1 MTDYRPGEAFALEMD
16 TKDPLRVYREKFHLP
31 KSSTGKEII
40 YFVGNSLGLQP
51 TGAMDYI
58 QEEMEEWKTAGAG
71 GHHGGKRPWGLY
83 ETTLTRQTAQL
94 VGAKPSEVVVMNSLT
109 VNLHLLMVSFYR
121 PTKERYKIMVE
132 AKAFPSD
139 QYAVASQLSFH
150 GYDPVDGI
158 VQLESR
164 NGETA
169 IRSEDIMQTIEK
181 EGNSVDL
188 ILIGG
193 VNYYS
198 GQFFNIKEIT
208 RSGHDQGCMVGFDL
222 AHAAGNVPLELHN
235 WDVDFAAWCNYKYIN
250 AGPGS
255 VASVFV
261 NEKHANREDLP
272 RFAGWWGH
280 TRETRF
286 DMPSKFVPIPG
297 AEGWQISNT
306 NVFSATP
313 LLPSLELFDEVGM
326 TALRE
331 KSVKL
336 TGYLEYLLDQINSEA
351 FTVVTPREPEQRGC
365 QLSLRFESDGNKIH
379 KYLTEKNVVCDY
391 REPGVIRVAP
401 APFYNSFSEVYRF
414 VEILKE
420 LL

>member
-1 MTDYRPGEAFALEMD
+1 MTDYRSGEAFALEMD
-16 TKDPLRVYREKFHLP
+16 ARDPLTMYREKFHLP
-31 KSSTGKEII
+31 KSSTGEEII

-71 GHHGGKRPWGLY
+71 GHHSGKRPWGLY
-83 ETTLTRQTAQL
+83 ETTLTRKTAQL

-158 VQLESR
+158 VQLEPR
-164 NGETA
+164 NGEAA
-169 IRSEDIMQTIEK
+169 IRSEDMLQIIEK
-181 EGNSVDL
+181 EGKSINL

-193 VNYYS
+193 INYYS
-198 GQFFNIKEIT
+198 GQFFDIKEIT

-222 AHAAGNVPLELHN
+222 AHAAGNVPLELHH

-261 NEKHANREDLP
+261 NAKHSLREDLP

-326 TALRE
+326 TVLRE
-331 KSVKL
+331 KSIKL

-351 FTVVTPREPEQRGC
+351 FTVITPREPEQRGC
-365 QLSLRFESDGNKIH
+365 QLSLRFESDGDKIH
-379 KYLTEKNVVCDY
+379 KYLTEKNVMCDY

-414 VEILKE
+414 VKILKE

>member
-1 MTDYRPGEAFALEMD
+1 MKRNLLLLLLLCGFLLWKKPLLPVQPVFA
-16 TKDPLRVYREKFHLP
+16 
-31 KSSTGKEII
+31 
-40 YFVGNSLGLQP
+40 
-51 TGAMDYI
+51 
-58 QEEMEEWKTAGAG
+58 QELDK
-71 GHHGGKRPWGLY
+71 
-83 ETTLTRQTAQL
+83 Q
-94 VGAKPSEVVVMNSLT
+94 
-109 VNLHLLMVSFYR
+109 
-121 PTKERYKIMVE
+121 
-132 AKAFPSD
+132 
-139 QYAVASQLSFH
+139 
-150 GYDPVDGI
+150 
-158 VQLESR
+158 
-164 NGETA
+164 
-169 IRSEDIMQTIEK
+169 IEK
-181 EGNSVDL
+181 EGKSVDL

-261 NEKHANREDLP
+261 NEKHANSEDLP

-313 LLPSLELFDEVGM
+313 LFPSLELFDEVGM

-331 KSVKL
+331 KSIKL
-336 TGYLEYLLDQINSEA
+336 TGYLEYLLDQIHSEA
-351 FTVVTPREPEQRGC
+351 FTVVTPSEPEQRGC
-365 QLSLRFESDGNKIH
+365 QLSLRFESDGDKLH
-379 KYLTEKNVVCDY
+379 KYLTEKNVMCDY

-414 VEILKE
+414 VKILKE

>member
-1 MTDYRPGEAFALEMD
+1 MTDYRSGEAFALEMD
-16 TKDPLRVYREKFHLP
+16 ARDHLTMYREKFHLP
-31 KSSTGKEII
+31 KSSTGEEII

-71 GHHGGKRPWGLY
+71 GHHSGKRPWGLY
-83 ETTLTRQTAQL
+83 ETTLTRKTAQL

-158 VQLESR
+158 VQLEPR

-181 EGNSVDL
+181 EGKSVDL

-208 RSGHDQGCMVGFDL
+208 DL
-222 AHAAGNVPLELHN
+222 IS
-235 WDVDFAAWCNYKYIN
+235 FR
-250 AGPGS
+250 
-255 VASVFV
+255 
-261 NEKHANREDLP
+261 ANRC
-272 RFAGWWGH
+272 F
-280 TRETRF
+280 
-286 DMPSKFVPIPG
+286 
-297 AEGWQISNT
+297 
-306 NVFSATP
+306 FS
-313 LLPSLELFDEVGM
+313 
-326 TALRE
+326 
-331 KSVKL
+331 
-336 TGYLEYLLDQINSEA
+336 Q
-351 FTVVTPREPEQRGC
+351 
-365 QLSLRFESDGNKIH
+365 
-379 KYLTEKNVVCDY
+379 
-391 REPGVIRVAP
+391 
-401 APFYNSFSEVYRF
+401 
-414 VEILKE
+414 
-420 LL
+420 

>member
-1 MTDYRPGEAFALEMD
+1 MTDYRSREAFALEMD
-16 TKDPLRVYREKFHLP
+16 ARDHLTMYREKFHLP
-31 KSSTGKEII
+31 KSSTGEEII

-71 GHHGGKRPWGLY
+71 GHHSGKRPWGLY
-83 ETTLTRQTAQL
+83 ETTLTRKTAQL

-158 VQLESR
+158 VQLEPR

-181 EGNSVDL
+181 EGKSVDL

-261 NEKHANREDLP
+261 NAKHANREDLP

-379 KYLTEKNVVCDY
+379 KYLTEKNVMCDY

-414 VEILKE
+414 VEILKD